1 MAERKSGPVKPPV
14 IDLTARPAAK
24 PDAQGATA
32 GTPKPASAGS
42 GKTTPGAK
50 TQAEEPAG
58 EASKPVVA
66 AAEATVAGTV
76 TGPAAE
82 TPVAAGDSE
91 ATAPSGAEATTP
103 APSLKP
109 DSQPSLSESE
119 APPTRATKSDP
130 NPALAAKSAAADGP
144 SAAPAM
150 PPLRRGNGL
159 GSALAYGIGGAVVAV
174 VLCYGLAWFGYWP
187 ASNDAR
193 LAALDARLTATEKSN
208 ATGAAA
214 LADLDARFGVLQTN
228 VAAKLAATG
237 SSLTAMQGNID
248 KLQASGGD
256 LAPVRDQLKTLSARV
271 DAVAAG
277 ASSADA
283 GAIAANLAT
292 VQQSLTALMQ
302 RVSALDDRA
311 GGTDSAIAALK
322 TELGAAKAAIDQ
334 AAAAPSP
341 KTIAAAMQM
350 PLLISALDADFA
362 AGRPYAADLTALES
376 APCRKRMCR
385 RALSGAAATGLPAA
399 ADVVSAFEARMPDI
413 IAARP
418 ASTDS
423 SWQGQLGDWVKG
435 VLALRQES
443 AEAGD
448 SADAVLSRL
457 EAAVNRH
464 DFAGALT
471 LLAQLPPPM
480 QQAAGDVRPKL
491 QSLADADS
499 FLADLRKKALAPA
512 AGVEQ

>member
-50 TQAEEPAG
+50 TEAEKPAG

-76 TGPAAE
+76 TGPAAGA
-82 TPVAAGDSE
+82 PVAAGDSE
-91 ATAPSGAEATTP
+91 ATAPSGDAETMRP
-103 APSLKP
+103 AAPEP
-109 DSQPSLSESE
+109 DSQPALSESE

-130 NPALAAKSAAADGP
+130 NPALAGKSAAADGP

-159 GSALAYGIGGAVVAV
+159 GSALACGIGGAVVAI
-174 VLCYGLAWFGYWP
+174 VLCYGIAWLGYWP
-187 ASNDAR
+187 ASNDGR

-256 LAPVRDQLKTLSARV
+256 LAPVRDELKTLSARV

-292 VQQSLTALMQ
+292 AQQSLTALTQ

-341 KTIAAAMQM
+341 KTIAAAMQL

-362 AGRPYAADLTALES
+362 AGRPFAADLTALES
-376 APCRKRMCR
+376 AVPE
-385 RALSGAAATGLPAA
+385 AHVPASLSGAAATGLPAA
-399 ADVVSAFEARMPDI
+399 ADVVAAFETRMPDI
-413 IAARP
+413 MAARP

-435 VLALRQES
+435 VLALRQEG
-443 AEAGD
+443 AETGD

-471 LLAQLPPPM
+471 LLGQLPPPM